1 MMIHEYQE
9 RNEADVEEIW
19 RRTAQL
25 SLTEAEDIISSLK
38 TLQRLLARLEV
49 SSQALAET
57 VRSSCDI
64 PKAHCC

>member
-1 MMIHEYQE
+1 MMIHEYHE

-25 SLTEAEDIISSLK
+25 SLTEAEAIMSSLK

-49 SSQALAET
+49 SRL
-57 VRSSCDI
+57 
-64 PKAHCC
+64 